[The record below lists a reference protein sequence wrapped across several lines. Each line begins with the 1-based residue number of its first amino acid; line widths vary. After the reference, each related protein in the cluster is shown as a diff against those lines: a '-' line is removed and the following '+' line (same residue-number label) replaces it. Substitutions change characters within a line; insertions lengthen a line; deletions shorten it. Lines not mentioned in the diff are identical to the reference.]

1 MLPLHYDVD
10 LVIGSIVISIL
21 ACYIALSVES
31 AIPRNIKNNISYKKV
46 SILLS
51 GFFFGIAIWLMHFI
65 GMLACH
71 LPSGYYFDYTLTIVS
86 LLVAFIASS
95 FAVWLTSQATLTTPK
110 LMLGSVLM
118 GLGISGMHYLGMMG
132 LIIDGYSSF
141 YNLFS
146 VHDKNR

>member
-31 AIPRNIKNNISYKKV
+31 AVPLNIKNNIGYKKV
-46 SILLS
+46 AIVLS

-95 FAVWLTSQATLTTPK
+95 FSLTANS
-110 LMLGSVLM
+110 
-118 GLGISGMHYLGMMG
+118 
-132 LIIDGYSSF
+132 
-141 YNLFS
+141 
-146 VHDKNR
+146 